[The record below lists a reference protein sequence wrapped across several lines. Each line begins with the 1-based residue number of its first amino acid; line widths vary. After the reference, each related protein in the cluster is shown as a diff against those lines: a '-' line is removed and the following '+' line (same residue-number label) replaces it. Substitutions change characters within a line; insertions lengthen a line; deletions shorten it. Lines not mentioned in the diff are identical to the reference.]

1 MLSFSVKDISDL
13 QNLTFKNRKESEFCL
28 FSKVGTDVKL

>member
-13 QNLTFKNRKESEFCL
+13 QNLTFKNREESEFCL
-28 FSKVGTDVKL
+28 SSKVGADVKF